1 MWKRNQQIKRF
12 VQFFSVECFTFI
24 FGHLYLEFTII
35 FLPSSI
41 LMLHITL
48 QQRRESYQKELVLS
62 SDQALLKKKSPP
74 ERYVYTRRSSLSKR
88 KQCSPHVAEGP
99 GG

>member
-24 FGHLYLEFTII
+24 FGQVYLEFTINI
-35 FLPSSI
+35 LPSLI
-41 LMLHITL
+41 LILHITL
-48 QQRRESYQKELVLS
+48 QRRESYQKELVLS
-62 SDQALLKKKSPP
+62 SDQALLKKNPP
-74 ERYVYTRRSSLSKR
+74 ERYVYTRRSSQSKR
-88 KQCSPHVAEGP
+88 KQCSQHVAEGP